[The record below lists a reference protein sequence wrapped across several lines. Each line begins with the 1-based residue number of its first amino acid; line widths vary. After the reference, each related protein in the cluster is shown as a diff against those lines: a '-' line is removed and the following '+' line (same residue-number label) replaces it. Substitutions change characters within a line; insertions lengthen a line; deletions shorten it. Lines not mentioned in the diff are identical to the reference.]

1 MVFISFQ
8 TKPIDLFMNPIET
21 FWIWANRSRSYET
34 PPSDDMNYAVFEQLF
49 VLKMNMNW
57 TFWAVF
63 QINRSKTAQTAHFEA
78 RFWA

>member
-1 MVFISFQ
+1 
-8 TKPIDLFMNPIET
+8 MNPIET

-34 PPSDDMNYAVFEQLF
+34 PPSDDMNYAVFERLL

-63 QINRSKTAQTAHFEA
+63 
-78 RFWA
+78 